1 MRGQRK
7 NPRKAVQPFENKK
20 RKIDIFKNYEANG
33 VEKIQR
39 KLEIFSTLISK
50 KSKKIMENF
59 KENLM
64 DAVVEMWN
72 CHRRPLLLSQIP
84 SQLKLEKPVKEVL
97 EGLSLKEYLDEL
109 IDGGAPIKYVRHP
122 TQKAKIGLI
131 PSEEDYSYQK
141 EEPSSTKH
149 FKNKYGDDAFS
160 REEIR
165 GILKFLGTISS
176 EDREKIFFSAE
187 VLQNL
192 LKKIQL

>member
-1 MRGQRK
+1 MARFTR
-7 NPRKAVQPFENKK
+7 
-20 RKIDIFKNYEANG
+20 
-33 VEKIQR
+33 
-39 KLEIFSTLISK
+39 ISFT
-50 KSKKIMENF
+50 KS
-59 KENLM
+59 
-64 DAVVEMWN
+64 
-72 CHRRPLLLSQIP
+72 
-84 SQLKLEKPVKEVL
+84 
-97 EGLSLKEYLDEL
+97 LSLKEYLDEL

>member
-1 MRGQRK
+1 
-7 NPRKAVQPFENKK
+7 
-20 RKIDIFKNYEANG
+20 
-33 VEKIQR
+33 
-39 KLEIFSTLISK
+39 
-50 KSKKIMENF
+50 MENF
-59 KENLM
+59 IENLM